1 MTSFDKREKS
11 YEAEFAHR
19 EELKFKAREQA
30 IGSLARWAAERL
42 GKSGQAAE
50 TYAEDVVAMDVASS
64 RPDVALQR
72 VVTDLRALRAA
83 GVSEQEVYRVMDGFL
98 AQAEVTSG
106 GRIA

>member
-19 EELKFKAREQA
+19 EELRFKAREQA
-30 IGSLARWAAERL
+30 IRSLARWAAERL
-42 GKSGQAAE
+42 GKSRQSAE

-64 RPDVALQR
+64 RPDVAIQR
-72 VVTDLRALRAA
+72 VVTDLRAA

-98 AQAEVTSG
+98 AQAKVTPG